1 MSIEALPLHNFI
13 GPAMANLFKET
24 SSLVHALAKQALAK
38 QAHALEGLNIEDKF
52 FHTTWLHF
60 IGDLHHVNTIMDFG
74 KISSK
79 AQKSPYLH
87 KKGIKTHGSSS

>member
-13 GPAMANLFKET
+13 GLAMANLFKET

-52 FHTTWLHF
+52 FTPYDFISLTTRTTLTLSWIL
-60 IGDLHHVNTIMDFG
+60 G
-74 KISSK
+74 KPLLKPKRAHIYTKMQK
-79 AQKSPYLH
+79 A
-87 KKGIKTHGSSS
+87 HGSIS